1 LQFKKCK
8 DCGNNDQSSFILDRK
23 NGDVICSNCGTVVAE
38 SVMHEGSQFR
48 KFEGEV
54 DRNHH
59 GDAANPLLSTS
70 YNMSTTLGGVQ
81 ITSGAGLGGFGSNQ
95 NKRGLDTILRNAH
108 AFTGECEEGMQ
119 THARVMVL
127 GY

>member
-1 LQFKKCK
+1 
-8 DCGNNDQSSFILDRK
+8 
-23 NGDVICSNCGTVVAE
+23 VAE

-70 YNMSTTLGGVQ
+70 YNMSTTLGGIQ

-95 NKRGLDTILRNAH
+95 NKRGLETILRNAH
-108 AFTGECEEGMQ
+108 AFTELNVSSFGNSKDAQGR
-119 THARVMVL
+119 TRV
-127 GY
+127 GYKDKQKRSK

>member
-1 LQFKKCK
+1 
-8 DCGNNDQSSFILDRK
+8 
-23 NGDVICSNCGTVVAE
+23 
-38 SVMHEGSQFR
+38 MHEGSQFR

-108 AFTGECEEGMQ
+108 AFTGECE
-119 THARVMVL
+119 TPNVATVVKC
-127 GY
+127 